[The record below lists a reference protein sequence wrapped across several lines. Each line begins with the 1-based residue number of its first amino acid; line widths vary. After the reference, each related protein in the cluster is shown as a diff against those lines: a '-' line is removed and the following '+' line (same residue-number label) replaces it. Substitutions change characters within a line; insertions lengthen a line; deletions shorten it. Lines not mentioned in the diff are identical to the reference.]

1 MIKIH
6 NSSSEIRN
14 KITLTKNARVK
25 RKKEKKEIDEHRIHK
40 NVARLLDKL
49 TESRGGYTT
58 YLTNMS

>member
-1 MIKIH
+1 
-6 NSSSEIRN
+6 
-14 KITLTKNARVK
+14 VK

-58 YLTNMS
+58 YLTHMS